1 MNGLDDERKDRPT
14 TQPQAG
20 ADLMRSGMGG
30 WLRRLLGAAMAWT
43 TLGATVGAA
52 AQDPVPQHWLVYAQQ
67 AGTELQRRLGEDS
80 VPAHQLHDWM
90 ERSAS
95 LPQRQ
100 DPVVVKLW
108 IATDGRITRSA
119 FSSLG
124 DAEADAAL
132 ESLLQPPLAQPP
144 ADMRQPLVLGLSL
157 RESAEPVESAGQA
170 GPAASANSNDI
181 SL

>member
-1 MNGLDDERKDRPT
+1 MNGLQDERKDRPT
-14 TQPQAG
+14 PQPQAG
-20 ADLMRSGMGG
+20 ADTTRSGTGG

-52 AQDPVPQHWLVYAQQ
+52 AQGPVPQHWLAYAQQ

-80 VPAHQLHDWM
+80 VPANQLHDWM

-108 IATDGRITRSA
+108 IAANGRITRSE
-119 FSSLG
+119 FTSLG
-124 DAEADAAL
+124 DADADAAL

-157 RESAEPVESAGQA
+157 RESAEPASQA
-170 GPAASANSNDI
+170 GPAAPANSNDI

>member
-1 MNGLDDERKDRPT
+1 MNGLQDERKDRPT
-14 TQPQAG
+14 PQPQAG
-20 ADLMRSGMGG
+20 ADTTRNGTGG
-30 WLRRLLGAAMAWT
+30 WLRRLLGAAIAWT
-43 TLGATVGAA
+43 TLGATVGAT
-52 AQDPVPQHWLVYAQQ
+52 AQDPVPQHWLAYAQQ

-80 VPAHQLHDWM
+80 VPANQLHDWM

-108 IATDGRITRSA
+108 IAANGRIIRSE
-119 FSSLG
+119 FTSLG

-157 RESAEPVESAGQA
+157 RESAEPMEPA
-170 GPAASANSNDI
+170 GPGAHAGTSGT

>member
-1 MNGLDDERKDRPT
+1 MNGLQDERKDRPKPQPHASADT
-14 TQPQAG
+14 TRNG
-20 ADLMRSGMGG
+20 TGG
-30 WLRRLLGAAMAWT
+30 WLRRLLGAAIAWT

-52 AQDPVPQHWLVYAQQ
+52 VQDPVPQHWLAYAQQ

-80 VPAHQLHDWM
+80 VPANQLHDWM

-108 IATDGRITRSA
+108 IAANGRITRSE
-119 FSSLG
+119 FTSLG
-124 DAEADAAL
+124 DADADAAL

-157 RESAEPVESAGQA
+157 RESAEPMEPA
-170 GPAASANSNDI
+170 GPGAHAGTSGT

>member
-1 MNGLDDERKDRPT
+1 MNGLEDKGKDQPAP
-14 TQPQAG
+14 QPQTG
-20 ADLMRSGMGG
+20 ADTMRSGTGG

-52 AQDPVPQHWLVYAQQ
+52 AQDPVPQHWLAYAQQ

-80 VPAHQLHDWM
+80 VPANQLHDWM

-95 LPQRQ
+95 QPQRQ

-108 IATDGRITRSA
+108 IAANGRISRSE
-119 FSSLG
+119 FTSLG
-124 DAEADAAL
+124 DADADAAL
-132 ESLLQPPLAQPP
+132 ESLLQAPLAQPP

-157 RESAEPVESAGQA
+157 RESAEPASQA
-170 GPAASANSNDI
+170 APAAPTNTRDI